1 MPVVVQ
7 ALFPVF
13 VLIML
18 GHVLRRLNFPGGD
31 FWPQAERF
39 TYYILFPA
47 MLVFKLGQARLP
59 ASAYADTALLIVAM
73 LLAMTAVL
81 VAVQLFW
88 RWSGPVFSSVYQGAI
103 RFNSYVGLAAGGML
117 LGDDGLS
124 LTAIA
129 VAIMVPLLNLLCIL
143 MFSLVAGQDKVSVV
157 QVLRAI
163 VTNPLIVGSVLGV
176 FWSWFQIGFHPLL
189 AGILAPLSNL
199 ALPMGLMTVGAGLQ
213 LSALRGASAPFL
225 VSSGLKLLA
234 FPAMVV
240 GLAWALGMSGLLVQV
255 AVLLAALPTA
265 TSAYI
270 LARQLGGD
278 APLMAGIISGQTL
291 LAMVTIPLMLSLFW

>member
-1 MPVVVQ
+1 
-7 ALFPVF
+7 
-13 VLIML
+13 
-18 GHVLRRLNFPGGD
+18 
-31 FWPQAERF
+31 
-39 TYYILFPA
+39 
-47 MLVFKLGQARLP
+47 
-59 ASAYADTALLIVAM
+59 
-73 LLAMTAVL
+73 
-81 VAVQLFW
+81 
-88 RWSGPVFSSVYQGAI
+88 
-103 RFNSYVGLAAGGML
+103 
-117 LGDDGLS
+117 
-124 LTAIA
+124 
-129 VAIMVPLLNLLCIL
+129 PLLNLLCIL

-176 FWSWFQIGFHPLL
+176 LWSWFQIGFHPLL

-240 GLAWALGMSGLLVQV
+240 GLAWALGLSGLLVQV

>member
-1 MPVVVQ
+1 MPVVIQ

-18 GHVLRRLNFPGGD
+18 GHVLRRCNFPGGD

-39 TYYILFPA
+39 TYYVLFPA
-47 MLVFKLGQARLP
+47 MLVYKLGQARLP
-59 ASAYADTALLIVAM
+59 ASAYVDTAMLVLAMLVAM
-73 LLAMTAVL
+73 TLVL
-81 VAVQLFW
+81 VVVQLYW

-103 RFNSYVGLAAGGML
+103 RFNSYVGLAAGGMM
-117 LGDDGLS
+117 LGGDGLA

-129 VAIMVPLLNLLCIL
+129 VAVMVPLLNLFCIL
-143 MFSLVAGQDKVSVV
+143 MFSLVAGQDRVSVV

-163 VTNPLIVGSVLGV
+163 VTNPLIIGSVVGV
-176 FWSWFQIGFHPLL
+176 LWSWFRIGFHPLL
-189 AGILAPLSNL
+189 EGILAPLSHL

-213 LSALRGASAPFL
+213 LAALRDASLPFV
-225 VSSGLKLLA
+225 VSSGLKLIA
-234 FPAMVV
+234 FPLMVT
-240 GLAWALGMSGLLVQV
+240 GLAWVLGLSGLLVQV
-255 AVLLAALPTA
+255 VVLLAALPTA

-278 APLMAGIISGQTL
+278 ASLMAGIISGQTL
-291 LAMVTIPLMLSLFW
+291 LAMVTMPLMLSLLW